1 MSYSAGRWLAPP
13 AGFYFFKLT
22 GATVWRSRP
31 ILFILTLF
39 CCLLLAV
46 LIGGDYNA
54 FSIWGLY
61 QQKEDLSRQVDSL
74 RVENQLLADQIKL
87 LDEDPRAIEK
97 VAREQFGMARNEETI
112 YRILPETADSSTHDS
127 TASSDR

>member
-1 MSYSAGRWLAPP
+1 M
-13 AGFYFFKLT
+13 
-22 GATVWRSRP
+22 WRSRP

-46 LIGGDYNA
+46 LIVGDYNA

-61 QQKEDLSRQVDSL
+61 QQREDLSRQVDSL

-87 LDEDPRAIEK
+87 LEGDPRAIEK
-97 VAREQFGMARNEETI
+97 VAREQFGMAHNAETV
-112 YRILPETADSSTHDS
+112 YRILPETADSSTKDS
-127 TASSDR
+127 TFSFDR